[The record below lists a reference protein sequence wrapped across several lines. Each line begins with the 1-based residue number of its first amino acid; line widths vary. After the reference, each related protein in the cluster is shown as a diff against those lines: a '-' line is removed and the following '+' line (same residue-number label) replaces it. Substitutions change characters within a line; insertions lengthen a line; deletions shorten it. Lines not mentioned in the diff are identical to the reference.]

1 MKTHTPFKC
10 LHGIMILSVFLFF
23 VTFPGIKAQTA
34 PGFNFQAVAR
44 DEAGNLLKN
53 TNMAV
58 TIGIRVGSG
67 TGELVWEEIHEM
79 TTNDFGLINL
89 VVCGDPALKT
99 GGYAETPA
107 DIFWSGAQH
116 FIVLAINTGN
126 REITL
131 DPQPLRP
138 VPYSLSLT
146 GPSPTVPALSV
157 QGNKPLPEGEALF
170 QVKRFDGSVAF
181 AVYEDMVRVY
191 VDTLENKGVKG
202 GFAVGGYRK
211 DIKGEVPDYMRVTP
225 DSIRFYI
232 DQDPASGKGVKGGF
246 AVGGYTQGKGVARD
260 FLRLTPENYFIGDS
274 AGANNTTGLYNVFL
288 GYKTG
293 AKNTEGYQNTF
304 LGYEAGYSNIGTMAQ
319 GAFAHGT
326 RNCYIGFMAGKQ
338 GKDGAFNTLIGSE
351 AGMKNKASFNTF
363 IGSEAGVNNTEGHYN
378 AFIGTRAGA
387 NNLTGGNNVFLGHL
401 AGNSN
406 VDGAENI
413 AIGTVAGAWFRSGA
427 KNIVIGSGAG
437 SGSVYE
443 GQGDGSRN
451 VIIGDE
457 AGKYTR
463 DGSNNVIIGAGAASE
478 YIEGTGTGTSN
489 VIIGAEAGFEAINAS
504 QNVFI
509 GYRAGIKEK
518 ESNKLYI
525 ANNETVQPL
534 IWGDFEMKWMVVN
547 GNGQDNI
554 IGQTF
559 FVNGPAGGIEP
570 WVNESDERLK
580 KDIVPIDDALDKVK
594 ELEGIYFSWKD
605 DESPDPARQMGFIAQ
620 QAENII
626 PEVISKSGE
635 YYGMQYAPITAL
647 LVEAIK
653 QQQAL
658 IDLKEAEIKSLQER
672 IERLE
677 KLVLRE

>member
-304 LGYEAGYSNIGTMAQ
+304 LGY
-319 GAFAHGT
+319 
-326 RNCYIGFMAGKQ
+326 
-338 GKDGAFNTLIGSE
+338 
-351 AGMKNKASFNTF
+351 
-363 IGSEAGVNNTEGHYN
+363 EAGVNNTEGHYN

>member
-1 MKTHTPFKC
+1 
-10 LHGIMILSVFLFF
+10 MILSVFLFF

-304 LGYEAGYSNIGTMAQ
+304 LGY
-319 GAFAHGT
+319 
-326 RNCYIGFMAGKQ
+326 
-338 GKDGAFNTLIGSE
+338 
-351 AGMKNKASFNTF
+351 
-363 IGSEAGVNNTEGHYN
+363 EAGVNNTEGHYN